1 MKKYYNPK
9 EYSEAQMQYKLEMLR
24 EFQEKYPGSHVGG
37 SVGLYLHGINLQRD
51 ISRTDLDITVP
62 DFIEELKGVYDEDPS
77 DASDFD
83 YVKMHKSKDYYFCCK
98 IEIRVCPEPSY
109 TIVEFEGHTYNVSL
123 LSNILFWKRKYAR
136 KGVQKHID
144 DLITIE
150 TGVRP
155 VVESTT
161 SKLLK
166 EMISLVDQMNKLV
179 DERNKRKAEYLADNP
194 NELDLP
200 F

>member
-24 EFQEKYPGSHVGG
+24 EFQAKYPDSHVGG
-37 SVGLYLHGINLQRD
+37 SVGLYLQGIDLQRD
-51 ISRTDLDITVP
+51 ISKTDLDITVP
-62 DFIEELKGVYDEDPS
+62 DFIEELKGAWDENPS

-83 YVKMHKSKDYYFCCK
+83 YVKMHKSKDNYFCCK
-98 IEIRVCPEPSY
+98 IEVRVCPEPSY
-109 TIVEFEGHTYNVSL
+109 TTVEFEGHTYNVSL

-155 VVESTT
+155 EPKSKT
-161 SKLLK
+161 SQLLNELTSMVK
-166 EMISLVDQMNKLV
+166 ELDQLIDK
-179 DERNKRKAEYLADNP
+179 KKAKDEYLTNNQ

>member
-1 MKKYYNPK
+1 
-9 EYSEAQMQYKLEMLR
+9 MQYKLQMLR
-24 EFQEKYPGSHVGG
+24 EFQEKYPNSHVGG

-51 ISRTDLDITVP
+51 ISKTDLDITVP
-62 DFIEELKGVYDEDPS
+62 DWIEELNDVNDYRTEPS

-83 YVKMHKSKDYYFCCK
+83 YVKMHKDSTGYFCCK

-109 TIVEFEGHTYNVSL
+109 TTVEFERHTYNVSL
-123 LSNILFWKRKYAR
+123 LSNILFWKKKYAR

-144 DLITIE
+144 DLITID

-155 VVESTT
+155 EP
-161 SKLLK
+161 K
-166 EMISLVDQMNKLV
+166 KLV
-179 DERNKRKAEYLADNP
+179 LSG
-194 NELDLP
+194 LDLP

>member
-1 MKKYYNPK
+1 MKKWYNPE
-9 EYSEAQMQYKLEMLR
+9 EYSKEQMQYKLEMLR
-24 EFQEKYPGSHVGG
+24 EFQAKYPDSHVGG

-51 ISRTDLDITVP
+51 ISRTDLDLTVP
-62 DFIEELKGVYDEDPS
+62 DWIDDLKGMYNENPS

-109 TIVEFEGHTYNVSL
+109 TTVEFEGHTYNVSL
-123 LSNILFWKRKYAR
+123 LSNILFWKKKYAR

-155 VVESTT
+155 EPKSKT
-161 SKLLK
+161 SQLLS
-166 EMISLVDQMNKLV
+166 EMIDLVSQMNKLV
-179 DERNKRKAEYLADNP
+179 DERKAKKEILTKEEIDG
-194 NELDLP
+194 LP